1 MTIPMAFLIGGGLT
15 PTFIGMMG
23 SHARFGLGIA
33 LLGGALIAGG
43 LLALRVQLPGRQD
56 GR

>member
-1 MTIPMAFLIGGGLT
+1 MTIPLAFLIGGGLT

-23 SHARFGLGIA
+23 SHARFGLGIS

-43 LLALRVQLPGRQD
+43 LLALRARFPDRQA
-56 GR
+56 